1 MAEHSEPQHAAPEKP
16 EATPRTA
23 TATATKELRPDPDVE
38 VGALHATPADLQQ
51 RYVASRLYTEGFA
64 LHGRQADAIGLW
76 GDGMVYP
83 ANGTLVDVDTLE
95 VVEAFAGY
103 EFPDGPVYANSRD
116 IPAALLEALRAGV
129 GTPSVAR
136 GRAASGEK

>member
-16 EATPRTA
+16 EAATRTA

-38 VGALHATPADLQQ
+38 VSALHATPADLQQ

>member
-16 EATPRTA
+16 EAATRTS

-38 VGALHATPADLQQ
+38 VSATHATPADLQQ

-103 EFPDGPVYANSRD
+103 EFPEGPVYANSRD
-116 IPAALLEALRAGV
+116 IPAALLEALRAAPPPI
-129 GTPSVAR
+129 TR

>member
-1 MAEHSEPQHAAPEKP
+1 
-16 EATPRTA
+16 
-23 TATATKELRPDPDVE
+23 

-116 IPAALLEALRAGV
+116 IPPALLEALRAGA
-129 GTPSVAR
+129 GTPPVAR
-136 GRAASGEK
+136 GRQG